1 MGAILSLA
9 LSFDFY
15 NKLKAKDA
23 IISLDQNT
31 YVLICTSSEE
41 INETDI
47 KKKQ

>member
-15 NKLKAKDA
+15 KKCKEKEA
-23 IISLDQNT
+23 IISLDQYT

>member
-15 NKLKAKDA
+15 KKCRNEEA
-23 IISLDQNT
+23 IISLDQYT
-31 YVLICTSSEE
+31 YVLICTDSEE

-47 KKKQ
+47 KKK

>member
-15 NKLKAKDA
+15 NKLKANDA

-41 INETDI
+41 INETYI
-47 KKKQ
+47 KNKQ

>member
-15 NKLKAKDA
+15 NKCKDKEG
-23 IISLDQNT
+23 IISLDQYT
-31 YVLICTSSEE
+31 YVLICTDSEE

-47 KKKQ
+47 KKK